1 MSTTEFLTNLSEVD
15 NRHDN
20 TTQYIDFNHTNSA
33 YEVANFPVSGLT
45 YTLFGLTCFFA
56 CFGLA
61 GNLSILTIAL
71 KSPST
76 RKGHDV
82 LITALA
88 VTDCLALIS
97 TALTQPCFY
106 EVVGMDV
113 RAITTVGCK
122 IFMSVWFSAMFCSSM
137 VVVLISVERF
147 LVVWLPHE
155 SRFLLSRETV
165 LRTVWICV
173 ALIVIVSVSISVLY
187 CEIDEDGICDPNN
200 RGHLYSS
207 TLKEMPDT
215 TVYNAL
221 AILLISPWVVL
232 LILTPMTVFKL
243 YKQIAV
249 RRQLTSKERAVGN
262 FQASVKLTAVA
273 VTYLTRIALPLTTA
287 LALVSSGI
295 SIGRDVVS
303 GLTLALLLNHSAN
316 FVLYNI
322 FDGEFRKKIAV
333 VFGFGKESQ
342 SY

>member
-1 MSTTEFLTNLSEVD
+1 MSTTEFLANLSEVD
-15 NRHDN
+15 NRNDN
-20 TTQYIDFNHTNSA
+20 TTPYIDFNQTNSP
-33 YEVANFPVSGLT
+33 YEIASTPVSGLT

-106 EVVGMDV
+106 AVVGMDV

-122 IFMSVWFSAMFCSSM
+122 VFMSVWFSAMFCSSM

-147 LVVWLPHE
+147 LVVWLPHK

-165 LRTVWICV
+165 FRTVWICATV
-173 ALIVIVSVSISVLY
+173 IVIISVSVSVLY
-187 CEIDEDGICDPNN
+187 CEIDEDGICDPNPH
-200 RGHLYSS
+200 GQIYSS
-207 TLKEMPDT
+207 VLKTMPDT
-215 TVYNAL
+215 TLYKAL
-221 AILLISPWVVL
+221 GILLVSPWVVL

-243 YKQIAV
+243 YKQMAV
-249 RRQLTSKERAVGN
+249 RRQLTSKERGVGN
-262 FQASVKLTAVA
+262 FPASVKLTAVA
-273 VTYLTRIALPLTTA
+273 VTYLTLIALPLTTVS
-287 LALVSSGI
+287 ALVSSGI

-333 VFGFGKESQ
+333 IFGFGKESQ